1 MIKVD
6 CYDLYVAGNKSTV
19 LQELSFLIMCLSNE
33 LNVDSE
39 SIVNNLIMQI
49 AKNEDNQKEINI
61 RR

>member
-6 CYDLYVAGNKSTV
+6 CYDLHVEGNKSTI

-33 LNVDSE
+33 LNVNSE

-49 AKNEDNQKEINI
+49 VKNEDNHKEINI